1 MKTFR
6 EFSEQAYNP
15 FPKPQKQVASDAI
28 KNFASGV
35 YKGFEKRYNKVRN
48 TFNNARV
55 AIGIHDPG
63 TSYIQ
68 RDVVSKIARNR
79 LRGMNT
85 DNPDNMNTNK
95 QFRTHKR
102 WPRSVDY
109 STKYAT
115 PPEGRYSKPG
125 FGGKATSE
133 A

>member
-35 YKGFEKRYNKVRN
+35 YRGFEKEYNKVRN
-48 TFNNARV
+48 TFNDARV

-63 TSYIQ
+63 TNYIQ
-68 RDVVSKIARNR
+68 RDQSSKIAKNR

-85 DNPDNMNTNK
+85 DNPDRMPISK
-95 QFRTHKR
+95 PQSK
-102 WPRSVDY
+102 VKY
-109 STKYAT
+109 SMKYST

-133 A
+133 V

>member
-15 FPKPQKQVASDAI
+15 FAKPEKQVASDAI
-28 KNFASGV
+28 AKFASGV
-35 YKGFEKRYNKVRN
+35 MRGVERRYNKVRD

-63 TSYIQ
+63 TNYIQ
-68 RDVVSKIARNR
+68 RDQASKIASNR

-85 DNPDNMNTNK
+85 NNPDRMPISKPKSKVN
-95 QFRTHKR
+95 
-102 WPRSVDY
+102 Y
-109 STKYAT
+109 SMKYAT

-125 FGGKATSE
+125 FGGKPTSE
-133 A
+133 V